1 MPPMQLLGLALL
13 ALGMGFA
20 SCIQGATNGTL
31 AARTGLWTA
40 VLINAAVVF
49 TGAVTLYFWHRGG
62 GVSDANPDRPWF
74 LFLGGCYGLFI
85 IAGAA
90 YAFPRLGAGPT
101 TALMIAAQLTLALA
115 FDHFGVPV
123 SRSPVTLARVVGA
136 VLLLV
141 GALLVLWPK
150 LAQAWKAAPG

>member
-1 MPPMQLLGLALL
+1 MQILGLILL

-20 SCIQGATNGTL
+20 SCTQGATNGTL

-49 TGAVTLYFWHRGG
+49 AGALTLYVWHKGG
-62 GVSDANPDRPWF
+62 TVSDPQPGRPWF
-74 LFLGGCYGLFI
+74 LFVGGCYGLFI

-115 FDHFGVPV
+115 FDHFGIPV
-123 SRSPVTLARVVGA
+123 SRSPLTASRALGA
-136 VLLLV
+136 LLLLV

-150 LAQAWKAAPG
+150 LVQAWRPDR

>member
-1 MPPMQLLGLALL
+1 MMQLLGLVFL

-31 AARTGLWTA
+31 AARVGLWSA
-40 VLINAAVVF
+40 VLVNAAVVF
-49 TGAVTLYFWHRGG
+49 VGAVALFLWHRGG
-62 GVSDANPDRPWF
+62 TVTDTQPGRPWF
-74 LFLGGCYGLFI
+74 LFVGGCYGLLI

-90 YAFPRLGAGPT
+90 YSFPRLGAGPT
-101 TALMIAAQLTLALA
+101 TALMIAGQLTLALA

-123 SRSPVTLARVVGA
+123 SRTPLTLPRALGA
-136 VLLLV
+136 VFLFV

-150 LAQAWKAAPG
+150 LVQTWRAMAER

>member
-1 MPPMQLLGLALL
+1 MHILGLMLL

-20 SCIQGATNGTL
+20 SCIQGATNGVL
-31 AARTGLWTA
+31 AARTGLWSA
-40 VLINAAVVF
+40 VLVNAAVVF
-49 TGAVTLYFWHRGG
+49 GGAVALWLWHRGG
-62 GVSDANPDRPWF
+62 VAVTPDASRPWF

-101 TALMIAAQLTLALA
+101 TALMIAAQLTLALLL
-115 FDHFGVPV
+115 DHLGIPSTRVPV
-123 SRSPVTLARVVGA
+123 SPARLLGAALLA
-136 VLLLV
+136 L

-150 LAQAWKAAPG
+150 LAAR